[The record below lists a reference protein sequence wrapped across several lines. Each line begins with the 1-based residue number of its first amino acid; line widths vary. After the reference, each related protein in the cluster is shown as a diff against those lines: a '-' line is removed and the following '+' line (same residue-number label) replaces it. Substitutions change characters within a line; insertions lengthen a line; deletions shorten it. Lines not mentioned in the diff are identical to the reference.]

1 MSWFNILK
9 NEMRSVNL
17 PKFKVKPF
25 NVNKP
30 DEDDNC
36 ERKVK
41 EIERRFYAM
50 QFFNPS
56 EISSL
61 EEKLKNPHFD
71 VETWVYNH
79 SDNRRRLMLRYTP
92 KPEKYPNYNQDDSL
106 TISVIVDNE
115 NWQTTFGKDSTAQTF
130 ADSKLSE
137 EDYCTVL
144 DAIQRDVPFKSK
156 DGAIRYFLT
165 DGMTRT
171 ANDSDGT
178 FDNVESF
185 SRLRGLI
192 VNREKLIRMDIELD
206 VDIVYRGNIH
216 HFTPDSNLFLPNTL
230 ETSSQIKDGLDI
242 IADYINNINI
252 KFTE

>member
-41 EIERRFYAM
+41 EIERRFYARK
-50 QFFNPS
+50 FFNQS

-61 EEKLKNPHFD
+61 EEKLKNPDFEVNTNVHKH
-71 VETWVYNH
+71 T
-79 SDNRRRLMLRYTP
+79 DNRRRLTIRYTP

-106 TISVIVDNE
+106 TISVVVDHE
-115 NWQTTFGKDSTAQTF
+115 TWQTTFGKDSTAQTF

-144 DAIQRDVPFKSK
+144 DAIQRDVPFTSK
-156 DGAIRYFLT
+156 DGAIRYFHT
-165 DGMTRT
+165 DALTRT
-171 ANDSDGT
+171 ANDAV
-178 FDNVESF
+178 VERLPPAPELPWSSTCTDTMSCPLQPGIALYERP
-185 SRLRGLI
+185 SRPWLI
-192 VNREKLIRMDIELD
+192 TDSSPWNSTAWPDIDPSETLD
-206 VDIVYRGNIH
+206 A
-216 HFTPDSNLFLPNTL
+216 S
-230 ETSSQIKDGLDI
+230 
-242 IADYINNINI
+242 A
-252 KFTE
+252 

>member
-41 EIERRFYAM
+41 EIERRFYARK
-50 QFFNPS
+50 FFNQS

-61 EEKLKNPHFD
+61 EEKLKNPDFEVNTNVHKH
-71 VETWVYNH
+71 T
-79 SDNRRRLMLRYTP
+79 DNRRRLTIRYTP

-106 TISVIVDNE
+106 TISVVVDHE
-115 NWQTTFGKDSTAQTF
+115 TWQTTFGKDSTAQTF

-144 DAIQRDVPFKSK
+144 DAIQRDVPFTSK
-156 DGAIRYFLT
+156 DGAIRYFHT
-165 DGMTRT
+165 DALTRT
-171 ANDSDGT
+171 ANDNDGT

-192 VNREKLIRMDIELD
+192 VNRKKLIRMDIELD
-206 VDIVYRGNIH
+206 VNIEYRGKLHHLTYNDNI
-216 HFTPDSNLFLPNTL
+216 FLPNTL
-230 ETSSQIKDGLDI
+230 ETSSQVKDGLDI